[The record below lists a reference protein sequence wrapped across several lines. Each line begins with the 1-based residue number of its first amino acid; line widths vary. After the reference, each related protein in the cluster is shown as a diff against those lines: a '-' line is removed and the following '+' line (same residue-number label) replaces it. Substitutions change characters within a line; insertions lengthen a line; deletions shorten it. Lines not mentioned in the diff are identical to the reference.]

1 MKHQTLENHFHTPG
15 VGETRFAAGIDI
27 LRNKSWYVAP
37 RSSSPVYC
45 AVCGKKIRLSPE
57 KMTRLAGRVNTIFFL
72 PILIFNITA
81 IFQLKPLHL
90 VISIL
95 LQILRPILAKPM
107 ITAASAFTS
116 WEDENSFK
124 RRLSQQS
131 KEIDISRCF
140 KYLYIICFVGSI
152 LTLFNLLWECS

>member
-37 RSSSPVYC
+37 RSSSPVHC
-45 AVCGKKIRLSPE
+45 AICGKEIRLSPE
-57 KMTRLAGRVNTIFFL
+57 KMTRIAGGVNTLFL
-72 PILIFNITA
+72 LPALILIITGA
-81 IFQLKPLHL
+81 CQLEPIHL

-107 ITAASAFTS
+107 ATAASAFLS

-124 RRLSQQS
+124 RRLSKHS
-131 KEIDISRCF
+131 EEIGIPRQL
-140 KYLYIICFVGSI
+140 KYLHIQFFVGSI
-152 LTLFNLLWECS
+152 LALFYLLLER